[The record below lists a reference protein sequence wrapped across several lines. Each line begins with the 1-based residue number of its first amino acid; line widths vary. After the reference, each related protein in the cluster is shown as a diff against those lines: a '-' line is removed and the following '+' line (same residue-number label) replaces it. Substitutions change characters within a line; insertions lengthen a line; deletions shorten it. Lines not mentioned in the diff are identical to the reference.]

1 MVKINN
7 EVTFFLRENL
17 MVMKIQV
24 VFKIELSKAVVQR
37 RCVKKMFLEILQNS
51 Q

>member
-24 VFKIELSKAVVQR
+24 VFKIELSKTVVQR

>member
-37 RCVKKMFLEILQNS
+37 CYVKKMFLKILQSS